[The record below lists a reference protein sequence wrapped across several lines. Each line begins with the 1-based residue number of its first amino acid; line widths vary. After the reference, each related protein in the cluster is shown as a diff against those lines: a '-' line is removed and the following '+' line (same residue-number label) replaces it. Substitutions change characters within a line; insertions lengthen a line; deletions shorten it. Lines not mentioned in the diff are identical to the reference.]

1 MGSGT
6 AQDTAARPP
15 NSQHSAFGLAATSS
29 PIRNGA
35 AKRSFATPFM
45 ISRGSPSPSQAAR
58 CCMHRAM
65 LRAFA
70 QPAADQ
76 SPRSDKPG

>member
-1 MGSGT
+1 
-6 AQDTAARPP
+6 
-15 NSQHSAFGLAATSS
+15 
-29 PIRNGA
+29 
-35 AKRSFATPFM
+35 M

-65 LRAFA
+65 LHAFA